1 MSTMLAVLFVV
12 AAAGAGP
19 NVTGAA
25 GDTPL
30 VTREEPHLAAG
41 RRALTAGDVDT
52 AIERFRQAVTTT
64 DTERAVVEY
73 DVGQALMMRALAEA
87 KAAQPPDAQ
96 APGAATPS
104 TTPPAP
110 PTPPNVDDAVA
121 ALERAATLA
130 RDPRLVSEAQLAA
143 GNAALVGGKLDDA
156 IAHLRRALVADPQ
169 NERARRNLQRALTMR
184 QQQPPPPPK
193 DGNDG
198 DKSDGDK
205 SDGDKSDGDK
215 SDGDKSDGDKSDGD
229 KSDGEKSD
237 GDKSDGDGEKSDGD
251 KSDGKKSN
259 GDKSDGKKSNGDKSD
274 GDKSDGDTSTAP
286 TADDPAKDGK
296 APTAGPSPPPAPS
309 SKQEARRLLQGLR
322 SRERPLSPLQMR
334 GAKDASP
341 SQKPAKDW

>member
-1 MSTMLAVLFVV
+1 MSTMLAVLLVV

-19 NVTGAA
+19 DVTGAA

-41 RRALTAGDVDT
+41 RRALTAGDVDI

-73 DVGQALMMRALAEA
+73 DVGQALMMRAVAEA
-87 KAAQPPDAQ
+87 KAAQPQDAPP
-96 APGAATPS
+96 PGAAAPS

-110 PTPPNVDDAVA
+110 PTPPNVDDAIA

-198 DKSDGDK
+198 DKGDGDK
-205 SDGDKSDGDK
+205 G
-215 SDGDKSDGDKSDGD
+215 
-229 KSDGEKSD
+229 
-237 GDKSDGDGEKSDGD
+237 DGD
-251 KSDGKKSN
+251 KSDGKKSD
-259 GDKSDGKKSNGDKSD
+259 GDKGDGEKSDGEKSD
-274 GDKSDGDTSTAP
+274 GEKSDGEKSDGEKSDGDTSTAP

>member
-1 MSTMLAVLFVV
+1 MSTMLAVLLVV
-12 AAAGAGP
+12 AAAGASP
-19 NVTGAA
+19 DVTGAA

-41 RRALTAGDVDT
+41 RRALTAGDVDI
-52 AIERFRQAVTTT
+52 AIERFRQAVATT

-73 DVGQALMMRALAEA
+73 DVGQALMMRAVAEA

-96 APGAATPS
+96 PPGAAAPS

-110 PTPPNVDDAVA
+110 PTPPNVDDAIA
-121 ALERAATLA
+121 ALERAAALA

-198 DKSDGDK
+198 DKGNGDK

-229 KSDGEKSD
+229 KSDGDKNDGDKSDGEKSNGDKSD
-237 GDKSDGDGEKSDGD
+237 GDKSDGEKS
-251 KSDGKKSN
+251 N
-259 GDKSDGKKSNGDKSD
+259 